1 MTHTP
6 ENSPQSTLGRALGLG
21 AVAGVR
27 SMSAPALLSR
37 AASRGNIE
45 GIEDTPFAF
54 LASSRAARILTVL
67 AVGEA
72 LADKLP
78 FSPDRISPPG
88 LIGRMAS
95 GGLVGAALFAAAGHR
110 ATIGAGLGLLSAAAA
125 SYPPTTC
132 GSRLKRNSAC
142 RTGLWA
148 WWRTSSPRAAGCW
161 PSEVEGNAWRIT
173 AWQIRS

>member
-6 ENSPQSTLGRALGLG
+6 TRSPEHVLGRTLGLG

-37 AASRGNIE
+37 AASRGRIE
-45 GIEDTPFAF
+45 GIEATPFAF
-54 LASSRAARILTVL
+54 LASPRAARILTAL

-88 LIGRMAS
+88 LVGRMVS
-95 GGLVGAALFAAAGHR
+95 GGLVGAALFASAQRR
-110 ATIGAGLGLLSAAAA
+110 ATIGAGLGLLASAAA
-125 SYPPTTC
+125 SYPSYFLRVKTQEWFGLPNWAV
-132 GSRLKRNSAC
+132 GLAEDVLAKG
-142 RTGLWA
+142 TGLLA
-148 WWRTSSPRAAGCW
+148 LRKG
-161 PSEVEGNAWRIT
+161 
-173 AWQIRS
+173 

>member
-6 ENSPQSTLGRALGLG
+6 TSSSGHVLGRTLGLG

-37 AASRGNIE
+37 AASRGDIEDIE
-45 GIEDTPFAF
+45 GTPFAF
-54 LASSRAARILTVL
+54 LASPRAARILTVL

-88 LIGRMAS
+88 LVGRMAS
-95 GGLVGAALFAAAGHR
+95 GGLVGAALFAAAERR
-110 ATIGAGLGLLSAAAA
+110 AVIGAGLGLLASVAA
-125 SYPPTTC
+125 SYPSYYLRVKTQEK
-132 GSRLKRNSAC
+132 L
-142 RTGLWA
+142 GLPNWA
-148 WWRTSSPRAAGCW
+148 VGLVEDALAEVAGLLTLRK
-161 PSEVEGNAWRIT
+161 G
-173 AWQIRS
+173 

>member
-1 MTHTP
+1 MHTRTSNP
-6 ENSPQSTLGRALGLG
+6 GHALGRTLGLG

-37 AASRGNIE
+37 AASRGDIGGIE
-45 GIEDTPFAF
+45 GTPFAF
-54 LASSRAARILTVL
+54 LASPRAARILTVL

-95 GGLVGAALFAAAGHR
+95 GALVGAALFAAAER
-110 ATIGAGLGLLSAAAA
+110 RTTLGAGLGLLAAAAA
-125 SYPPTTC
+125 SYPSYYLRVKTQEKLGAP
-132 GSRLKRNSAC
+132 NWAV
-142 RTGLWA
+142 GLVEDVLA
-148 WWRTSSPRAAGCW
+148 EGAGLLTLRK
-161 PSEVEGNAWRIT
+161 S
-173 AWQIRS
+173 

>member
-6 ENSPQSTLGRALGLG
+6 TSSSGHVLGRTLGLG

-37 AASRGNIE
+37 AASRGDIEDIE
-45 GIEDTPFAF
+45 GTPFAF
-54 LASSRAARILTVL
+54 LASPSAARILTVL

-88 LIGRMAS
+88 LVGRMAS
-95 GGLVGAALFAAAGHR
+95 GGLVGAALFAAAERR
-110 ATIGAGLGLLSAAAA
+110 AVIGAGLGLLASVAA
-125 SYPPTTC
+125 SYPSYYLRVKTQEK
-132 GSRLKRNSAC
+132 L
-142 RTGLWA
+142 GLPNWA
-148 WWRTSSPRAAGCW
+148 VGLVEDALAEVAGLLTLRK
-161 PSEVEGNAWRIT
+161 G
-173 AWQIRS
+173 

>member
-125 SYPPTTC
+125 SYPSYYLRVKTQEKFGVPNWA
-132 GSRLKRNSAC
+132 L
-142 RTGLWA
+142 GL
-148 WWRTSSPRAAGCW
+148 
-161 PSEVEGNAWRIT
+161 VEDVLAEGGGLLALRG
-173 AWQIRS
+173 RG

>member
-1 MTHTP
+1 MTHARTSNP
-6 ENSPQSTLGRALGLG
+6 GHTLGRALGLG

-37 AASRGNIE
+37 AASRGYIGGIE
-45 GIEDTPFAF
+45 GTSFAF
-54 LASSRAARILTVL
+54 LASPRTARILTVL

-88 LIGRMAS
+88 LLGRMAS
-95 GGLVGAALFAAAGHR
+95 GGLVGAALFAAAERR

-125 SYPPTTC
+125 SYPSYYLRVKTQEKLGAP
-132 GSRLKRNSAC
+132 NWAV
-142 RTGLWA
+142 GLVEDA
-148 WWRTSSPRAAGCW
+148 LAEGAGLLTLRK
-161 PSEVEGNAWRIT
+161 S
-173 AWQIRS
+173 

>member
-1 MTHTP
+1 MTYALTSNP
-6 ENSPQSTLGRALGLG
+6 KRALRRTLGLG

-37 AASRGNIE
+37 AASRGYIE
-45 GIEDTPFAF
+45 GIEGTPFAF
-54 LASSRAARILTVL
+54 LASPRAARILTVL

-78 FSPDRISPPG
+78 FSPDRISGPG

-95 GGLVGAALFAAAGHR
+95 GALVGAALFAAAERR

-125 SYPPTTC
+125 SYPSDYLRVKTQEKLGEPIWAV
-132 GSRLKRNSAC
+132 GLVEDALVEG
-142 RTGLWA
+142 TGLLTL
-148 WWRTSSPRAAGCW
+148 RKS
-161 PSEVEGNAWRIT
+161 
-173 AWQIRS
+173 